1 MSDPPMKSQE
11 QWESDVAPGRT
22 APQRRKP
29 HSLSVAVFL
38 RARVETGISTSTADN
53 QGQDS
58 TLMRLWQQCDY
69 AIYIRMPDIG

>member
-22 APQRRKP
+22 AQAS
-29 HSLSVAVFL
+29 SLSVAVFL

-69 AIYIRMPDIG
+69 AIYIRMPGIG

>member
-22 APQRRKP
+22 ALTQAS
-29 HSLSVAVFL
+29 SLSVAVFL

-53 QGQDS
+53 QGQDF